1 MAREE
6 VTRLRILLAEDDP
19 LLGDA
24 IAKHLGH
31 GGHAVDWVR
40 DGATADAALR
50 AQTFDLVVLDLGLP
64 RTSGRDVLKRMR
76 DRALATPV
84 LIITAADAIADRVAG
99 LDAGADDYLVKPFAL
114 AELEARIRALIRRS
128 NGHDRNLLV
137 HGHLAFDTAART
149 ATIRGE
155 VVDLSSRELAVLE
168 LLLLRSGRVIAKEQ
182 FVEHLCGWDQDVTAN
197 AIEVY
202 VHRLRRKLEPAG
214 VHVQTVRGLGYYL
227 SRAA

>member
-1 MAREE
+1 
-6 VTRLRILLAEDDP
+6 LRILLAEDDP
-19 LLGDA
+19 LLGEA
-24 IAKHLGH
+24 IASHLAQGA
-31 GGHAVDWVR
+31 HAVDWVR
-40 DGATADAALR
+40 DGGAADAALR
-50 AQTFDLVVLDLGLP
+50 AQAFDLVVLDLGLP
-64 RTSGRDVLKRMR
+64 RTPGKEVLKRMR
-76 DRALATPV
+76 ERGQASPV

-128 NGHDRNLLV
+128 HGHDRNVLV
-137 HGHLAFDTAART
+137 NGPLAFDTAART
-149 ATIRGE
+149 ATVDGE

-168 LLLLRSGRVIAKEQ
+168 LLLMRCGRVIAKEQ

-227 SRAA
+227 TKA

>member
-1 MAREE
+1 M
-6 VTRLRILLAEDDP
+6 RILLAEDDP

-24 IAKHLGH
+24 ITKHLTQSA
-31 GGHAVDWVR
+31 HAVDWVR
-40 DGATADAALR
+40 DGAAADAALR
-50 AQTFDLVVLDLGLP
+50 AQAFDLVVLDLGLP
-64 RTSGRDVLKRMR
+64 RKSGKDVLKNLR
-76 DRALATPV
+76 DRAQTTLV

-99 LDAGADDYLVKPFAL
+99 LDAGADDYLTKPFAL

-128 NGHDRNLLV
+128 HGHDRNVLT
-137 HGHLAFDTAART
+137 HGALTFDTAART
-149 ATIRGE
+149 ASVDGV

-168 LLLLRSGRVIAKEQ
+168 LLLLRAGRVIAKEA

-202 VHRLRRKLEPAG
+202 VHRLRRKLEPSG

-227 SRAA
+227 GKPS